1 MHNHT
6 RRGHLRQLIALAIG
20 ANATAACTS
29 TEKAPTTASPERFV
43 VTESFASL
51 HVSARKVV
59 VWLPA
64 GYGGGSN
71 QYSVLYMHDGQN
83 LFDPATAMAGQPWAV
98 DKALH
103 ALMRE
108 SKVRKTIVVGIWNSP
123 LRWREY
129 VPAAAI
135 ERLTPALR
143 SVVHE
148 SSEPVLSEAYLKFIV
163 EELKPHID
171 KTYRTRA
178 DRDNTFIMGSS
189 MGGLISLY
197 ALARYP
203 NIFGGA
209 GCVST
214 HWPMTTNRT
223 LLAPKVDARVD
234 DIAQS
239 YFDWLEANLPRA
251 SQHRIYFDHG
261 TINLDSLYAPFQRK
275 VDAMMLTKGYRADVD
290 WMTRVFEGAD
300 HNEPSWRARLSIP
313 LTFLLRP

>member
-1 MHNHT
+1 MHTQN
-6 RRGHLRQLIALAIG
+6 RRQHLGALVALAIAAG
-20 ANATAACTS
+20 TTACTT
-29 TEKAPTTASPERFV
+29 TEKPQAHTSDRFV
-43 VTESFASL
+43 VTESFASR
-51 HVSARKVV
+51 HVAARKIV
-59 VWLPA
+59 VWLPTD
-64 GYGGGSN
+64 YDGGSDKF
-71 QYSVLYMHDGQN
+71 SVLYMHDGQN
-83 LFDPATAMAGQPWAV
+83 LFDPATSMAGQPWAV
-98 DKALH
+98 DKALT

-108 SKVRKTIVVGIWNSP
+108 GTVRKTIVVGIWNSP

-129 VPAAAI
+129 APAAAI
-135 ERLTPALR
+135 ERLAPALR
-143 SVVHE
+143 NVVHE
-148 SSEPVLSEAYLKFIV
+148 TTEPVLSEAYLKFIV

-203 NIFGGA
+203 DVFGGA

-214 HWPMTTNRT
+214 HWPVTTNRT

-234 DIAQS
+234 EIAGA
-239 YFDWLEANLPRA
+239 YFNWLDANLPRA
-251 SQHRIYFDHG
+251 AHHRIYFDHG
-261 TINLDSLYAPFQRK
+261 TINLDSLYAPFQQK
-275 VDAMMLTKGYRADVD
+275 ADAIMRAKGYRADVD

-300 HNEPSWRARLSIP
+300 HNEPSWRARLAIP

>member
-1 MHNHT
+1 MQTQN
-6 RRGHLRQLIALAIG
+6 RRQHIAQLIALAI
-20 ANATAACTS
+20 ATG
-29 TEKAPTTASPERFV
+29 TTACATTETPKPAAASDRFV
-43 VTESFASL
+43 VTESFASR
-51 HVSARKVV
+51 HVAARKVV

-64 GYGGGSN
+64 GYDGGSEK
-71 QYSVLYMHDGQN
+71 YSVLYMHDGQN
-83 LFDPATAMAGQPWAV
+83 LFDPATSMAGQPWAV
-98 DKALH
+98 DKALST
-103 ALMRE
+103 LMRE
-108 SKVRKTIVVGIWNSP
+108 GTVRKTIVVGIWNSP

-129 VPAAAI
+129 APAAPI

-143 SVVHE
+143 NIVHDTT
-148 SSEPVLSEAYLKFIV
+148 EPVLSEAYLKFIV

-203 NIFGGA
+203 NVFGGA

-234 DIAQS
+234 EIAGA
-239 YFDWLEANLPRA
+239 YFSWLETNLPRA
-251 SQHRIYFDHG
+251 AQHRIYFDHG
-261 TINLDSLYAPFQRK
+261 TVNLDSLYAPFQQRA
-275 VDAMMLTKGYRADVD
+275 DALMRAKGYRADVD

-300 HNEPSWRARLSIP
+300 HNEPSWRARLAIP

>member
-1 MHNHT
+1 MHTQN
-6 RRGHLRQLIALAIG
+6 RRQHLQALIALAIAAG
-20 ANATAACTS
+20 TTACAT
-29 TEKAPTTASPERFV
+29 TEKPDTSASLERFV
-43 VTESFASL
+43 VTESFASR

-64 GYGGGSN
+64 GYDGGSDR
-71 QYSVLYMHDGQN
+71 YSVLYMHDGQN
-83 LFDPATAMAGQPWAV
+83 LFDPATSMAGQPWAV
-98 DKALH
+98 DKALD

-108 SKVRKTIVVGIWNSP
+108 GKVRKTIVVGIWNSP

-129 VPAAAI
+129 APAAPI
-135 ERLTPALR
+135 DRLAPALR
-143 SVVHE
+143 NVVHE
-148 SSEPVLSEAYLKFIV
+148 TTEPVLSEAYLKFIV

-171 KTYRTRA
+171 KNFRTRA
-178 DRDNTFIMGSS
+178 DRDNTIIMGSS

-203 NIFGGA
+203 NVFGGA

-239 YFDWLEANLPRA
+239 YFDWLDANLPRA

-261 TINLDSLYAPFQRK
+261 TINLDSLYAPFQK
-275 VDAMMLTKGYRADVD
+275 KADAIMRNKGYRSGID
-290 WMTRVFEGAD
+290 WMTQSFEGAD

>member
-1 MHNHT
+1 MDRQT
-6 RRGHLRQLIALAIG
+6 RRQHLSQLIALAI
-20 ANATAACTS
+20 AAG
-29 TEKAPTTASPERFV
+29 TTACATTERPPVLTPAERFV
-43 VTESFASL
+43 VTESFTSR

-64 GYGGGSN
+64 GYDAGSDK
-71 QYSVLYMHDGQN
+71 YSVLYMHDGQN

-98 DKALH
+98 DKALD

-108 SKVRKTIVVGIWNSP
+108 GTVRKTIVVGIWNSP

-129 VPAAAI
+129 APATPI
-135 ERLTPALR
+135 ERLAPALR
-143 SVVHE
+143 NVVHE
-148 SSEPVLSEAYLKFIV
+148 TTEPVLSEAYLKFIV
-163 EELKPHID
+163 EELKPQID
-171 KTYRTRA
+171 KTYRTRV

-203 NIFGGA
+203 NVFGGA

-214 HWPMTTNRT
+214 HWPITSNRT
-223 LLAPKVDARVD
+223 LLAPNVDARVD

-239 YFDWLEANLPRA
+239 YFDWLNANLPRA
-251 SQHRIYFDHG
+251 AQHRIYFDHG
-261 TINLDSLYAPFQRK
+261 TINLDSLYAPFQQK
-275 VDAMMLTKGYRADVD
+275 ADAIMRNKGYRADVD

-300 HNEPSWRARLSIP
+300 HNEPSWRARLAIP